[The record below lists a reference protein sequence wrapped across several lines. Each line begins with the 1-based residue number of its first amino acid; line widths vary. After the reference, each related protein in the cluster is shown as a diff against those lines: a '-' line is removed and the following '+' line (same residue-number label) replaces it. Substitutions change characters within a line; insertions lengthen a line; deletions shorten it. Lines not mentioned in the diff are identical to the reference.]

1 MVMKKNAM
9 RKNLRQSI
17 LNSLGRYIAI
27 VAIIALGAG
36 LFVGLLMT
44 KTDMVAT
51 GNKFMQRQNMFDLRL
66 MSSYAWGEEHL
77 EAISNMEGVQ
87 DAEGIIYVD
96 VIVNVNQNIE
106 EKVYRFYSMPEQI
119 NRLVLK
125 GGRMPQTADE

>member
-1 MVMKKNAM
+1 M

-106 EKVYRFYSMPEQI
+106 EKVA
-119 NRLVLK
+119 
-125 GGRMPQTADE
+125 T